1 MGDRSRKLL
10 AALVLVGLVAG
21 LGWHA
26 VRDSAPSP
34 APSAPDVVPGGAGR
48 PANWPTPAARPRP
61 GSAASGASARAASEP
76 GGQRQ
81 APGAQASAQDEVPPE
96 GIELCGVGRWTAEEI
111 RQRGLPWLKAQMDR
125 SMQQG
130 DLALSRMASRLA
142 AGTIRQQVAARLV
155 MSDVEGAALL
165 AAGSQ
170 DATAYQMALTSC
182 GSPVHG
188 PPGPQ
193 CQQLSIERWAA
204 LDPGDARPWL
214 RLLVRAVSQR
224 DEAAADAALAQV
236 ASRTQLSAGSFLLE
250 SQVAPI
256 ASMEPDGLAREHAL
270 VKVIGIDA
278 AAVGFDM
285 AGLSRACDVKHPAY
299 SRRLPHCRA
308 AAARLLAASHDLMD
322 ASFAQAVAARVGVPA
337 AAQAHNAATLK
348 AAMDAFAEEAGGSV
362 GFDCQSAERLHRFS
376 ERRAAEGE
384 LGLALS
390 LLRDR
395 QAREAKP

>member
-10 AALVLVGLVAG
+10 VALVLIGLVAG

-26 VRDSAPSP
+26 VQDPAPSP
-34 APSAPDVVPGGAGR
+34 APPTPAVALDGAGR

-61 GSAASGASARAASEP
+61 SAAASAASARTASEP
-76 GGQRQ
+76 GSQRQ
-81 APGAQASAQDEVPPE
+81 VQGAQASSADEVPPE
-96 GIELCGVGRWTAEEI
+96 GIELCGVGRLTAEEI

-142 AGTIRQQVAARLV
+142 AGTLRQQVAARLV

-165 AAGSQ
+165 AANSH

-182 GSPVHG
+182 ASPVHG

-193 CQQLSIERWAA
+193 CQQLSMERWAA
-204 LDPGDARPWL
+204 LDPADARPWL
-214 RLLVRAVSQR
+214 RLLTRAVSQR

-250 SQVAPI
+250 AQVAPI

-278 AAVGFDM
+278 AMPGVDMVG
-285 AGLSRACDVKHPAY
+285 LTRACAVQHPAH

-308 AAARLLAASHDLMD
+308 AAAQLLAASRDLVD
-322 ASFAQAVAARVGVPA
+322 ARIAQSVATRVGVPA
-337 AAQAHNAATLK
+337 SAQAHDAATLK
-348 AAMDAFAEEAGGSV
+348 AAMDVFAEEAGGAV
-362 GFDCQSAERLHRFS
+362 GFDCQSAQRLHRFS

-395 QAREAKP
+395 QARDAKP